1 MRRAWQ
7 SRRMFL
13 EGKLAR
19 TNERK
24 SMFSFCSRSSKR
36 STVDSQFHGFPN
48 LYDRPAGS
56 QLISSNRLS
65 MDDTDNED
73 LDTFSDFNSIRYNQ
87 KTVRTSPSMDDDST
101 QTDSRLLSSSG
112 YQSLNQ
118 SQRFLSP
125 SCTYLL
131 KSHSENDLQRLL
143 LNEPTDNQLV
153 LRTRCPN
160 CFCPSPTVT
169 VIPPANALASSPST
183 SWRISTLNIFQQ
195 PLGLMLIKYLNLI
208 LISKNVFLLPLFIF
222 LLRQRS
228 INLGH

>member
-1 MRRAWQ
+1 M
-7 SRRMFL
+7 SP

-19 TNERK
+19 YRRSNEPTNKRK
-24 SMFSFCSRSSKR
+24 STFFRNSKR
-36 STVDSQFHGFPN
+36 SILYERPVGSQF
-48 LYDRPAGS
+48 
-56 QLISSNRLS
+56 ISNNRLS

-87 KTVRTSPSMDDDST
+87 RAVRTSPSMDDDST

-112 YQSLNQ
+112 YQSLNH

-125 SCTYLL
+125 SCTFLL

-143 LNEPTDNQLV
+143 LNEQTDNSLN

-169 VIPPANALASSPST
+169 VIPPAVELASSSPAA
-183 SWRISTLNIFQQ
+183 SWRISTLNILQQ

-208 LISKNVFLLPLFIF
+208 LVSKNVFLLPLFIF